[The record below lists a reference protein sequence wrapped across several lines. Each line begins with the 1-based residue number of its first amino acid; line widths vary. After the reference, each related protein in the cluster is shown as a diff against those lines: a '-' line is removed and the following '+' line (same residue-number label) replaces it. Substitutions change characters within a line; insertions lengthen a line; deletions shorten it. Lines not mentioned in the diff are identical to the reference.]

1 VHRRDWPQAPAGACA
16 AALCSLREP
25 QRGYQGPALSASV
38 ADLAAAA
45 AGHGR
50 LAIDTEFVSER
61 RYRAQ
66 LCLVQVAVPQPG
78 APDDVLTEVIDP
90 LEGAGPDQVRPLAD
104 ALANPDIEVVMHA
117 GRQDIALL
125 RRAWR
130 TEIRGVF
137 DTQVAG
143 GFVGLGSQEGYE
155 SLVRKVLGVQL
166 RGSEGFTR
174 WDRRPLSEQQL
185 AYAADD
191 ARLLLALGSGLEERL
206 AEAGRLDWAREES
219 HALESSSDEREPDRL
234 YERLPRIGRLSPKQR
249 AVARELVEWRER
261 TAEAMDRPGGF
272 VLSDATL
279 VELARRSPR
288 DLEALESIRGLP
300 PQTYRRR
307 GEELLRVLQKG
318 AEREPPPAPP
328 EPPRRDPHDAPLVSL
343 AQSLVRQRSLESG
356 VAFDVIANQSE
367 LAALVTALRRGEEP
381 RDVRV
386 ASGWRAELV
395 GRELHELIAGRL
407 TLSVGADGRLQ
418 VSES

>member
-1 VHRRDWPQAPAGACA
+1 
-16 AALCSLREP
+16 
-25 QRGYQGPALSASV
+25 
-38 ADLAAAA
+38 
-45 AGHGR
+45 
-50 LAIDTEFVSER
+50 
-61 RYRAQ
+61 
-66 LCLVQVAVPQPG
+66 
-78 APDDVLTEVIDP
+78 VLTEVIDP

-125 RRAWR
+125 RRAWS

-219 HALESSSDEREPDRL
+219 HALESSSDEREPNRL
-234 YERLPRIGRLSPKQR
+234 YERLPRIARLRPKQR